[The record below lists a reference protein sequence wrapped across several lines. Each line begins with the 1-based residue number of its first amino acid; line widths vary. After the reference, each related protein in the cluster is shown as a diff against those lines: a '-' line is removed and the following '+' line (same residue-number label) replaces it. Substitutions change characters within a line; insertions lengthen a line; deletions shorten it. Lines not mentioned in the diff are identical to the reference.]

1 MLKSIPR
8 LQAITRSL
16 KPTNTNFTKPLHT
29 TPRLAMKAV
38 VYDKTGDSSVLHV
51 GDIPKPTPG
60 PADALIKVEYAG
72 INFIDIYFRTGLY
85 PTPFPATTGREGAGV
100 IEALGADVP
109 AAYGLKVGDRVACYS
124 QNVMAEYCATPAA
137 RLMKLPDGVS
147 NRQGAALIL
156 QGLTAWTLVKDAH
169 AVQPGETVLV
179 HAAAGGTGGLIVQMA
194 KHLGATVIG
203 TASTPEKIAIAKG
216 HGCDHV
222 INYSKDNVLDEVMKL
237 TNGEGCHAVLS
248 GIGKSTFQDDL
259 ECCRRKGTMVSFG
272 NASGAVDG
280 VRLLDLGKKNV
291 KLLRPRLDVYVSE
304 RKDFELRSAE
314 LLDLVAKGAV
324 KLDIGKEYTMEQ
336 VGQAHDDLSG
346 RKSTGKL
353 IVKVAA

>member
-1 MLKSIPR
+1 MLKSLPR
-8 LQAITRSL
+8 LQAISRSL
-16 KPTNTNFTKPLHT
+16 QPANIARSLHT
-29 TPRLAMKAV
+29 TPTFAMKAV

-51 GDIPKPTPG
+51 ADLPKPTPG
-60 PADALIKVEYAG
+60 PSDALVKIDYAG

-85 PTPFPATTGREGAGV
+85 PTSFPAITGREGAGV
-100 IEALGADVP
+100 IEALGAEVP
-109 AAYGLKVGDRVACYS
+109 SAYGLKVGDRVACYA
-124 QNVMAEYCATPAA
+124 QNVMAEFVATPAA
-137 RLMKLPDGVS
+137 KLMKLPNDVS

-169 AVQPGETVLV
+169 EVKKGEVVLV

-203 TASTPEKIAIAKG
+203 TASTPEKIEIAKG

-222 INYSKDNVLDEVMKL
+222 INYSNANVLEEVNKI
-237 TNGEGCHAVLS
+237 TDGKGCHAVFS
-248 GIGKSTFQDDL
+248 GIGQATFKDDL
-259 ECCRRKGTMVSFG
+259 ECCRRKGSMITFG
-272 NASGAVDG
+272 NASGAIEG
-280 VRLLDLGKKNV
+280 FRPLELGKKNV

-304 RKDFELRSAE
+304 REDFEQRSAE
-314 LLDLVAKGAV
+314 LLDLVAKGIV

-346 RKSTGKL
+346 RRSTGKL
-353 IVKVAA
+353 IVKVAS